1 MKVAY
6 VTRGEAQN
14 AEERINF
21 SLNAV
26 NREISKVAMPRG
38 SKPGERRGGRQCG
51 TPNKKTALRNAAIS
65 AAAANPNTSPLDF
78 LLGLMRDPNL
88 SIEYRVKVAITALPF
103 VHTKAA
109 KPEDDRASTKYGHNT
124 AGVNAS
130 GHGFLKAPPR
140 VRMKRVAGSSAAEG
154 SPLAFLMGVMRD
166 PDAPPHLRVQ
176 VARAIAP
183 YVHWKSG
190 VSQPEVV
197 IDDEYGFVIDPAA
210 ARALRD
216 DDVEEDRLI
225 CTGKFLGT
233 EAERK
238 FRDRIAEKKKALA
251 NGVECPRGY
260 TALDAREDGKR
271 VESLQR
277 KRVSQRPHKLT
288 AEEDAEEAH
297 LIARVAVYHHTS
309 PEAQARKRISKLTMR
324 SFLRSPG
331 MKLSDD
337 ERSELDSLRARY
349 PDLPEDPDDPMKR
362 SSDAIK
368 AELKRLCKDK
378 PNEQAHVTVAGGHSS
393 GNA

>member
-1 MKVAY
+1 M
-6 VTRGEAQN
+6 RDS
-14 AEERINF
+14 NF
-21 SLNAV
+21 LLEYRA
-26 NREISKVAMPRG
+26 KVAM
-38 SKPGERRGGRQCG
+38 
-51 TPNKKTALRNAAIS
+51 
-65 AAAANPNTSPLDF
+65 
-78 LLGLMRDPNL
+78 
-88 SIEYRVKVAITALPF
+88 TALPF

-140 VRMKRVAGSSAAEG
+140 VRMKRVAGSSAAEW

-166 PDAPPHLRVQ
+166 PDALPHLRVQ

-216 DDVEEDRLI
+216 DCVEKDRLI
-225 CTGKFLGT
+225 RSEVNFLGS
-233 EAERK
+233 EAEHK

-260 TALDAREDGKR
+260 TALDAREDEKR

-277 KRVSQRPHKLT
+277 KRVSQRPHKLI

-297 LIARVAVYHHTS
+297 LIARVAVYHHSS
-309 PEAQARKRISKLTMR
+309 PEAQARKRIYELAMR

-349 PDLPEDPDDPMKR
+349 PDLPKIPMT
-362 SSDAIK
+362 
-368 AELKRLCKDK
+368 
-378 PNEQAHVTVAGGHSS
+378 P
-393 GNA
+393 

>member
-1 MKVAY
+1 
-6 VTRGEAQN
+6 
-14 AEERINF
+14 
-21 SLNAV
+21 
-26 NREISKVAMPRG
+26 MPRG
-38 SKPGERRGGRQCG
+38 SKPGERRGGRQRG

-65 AAAANPNTSPLDF
+65 AAAASPNTSPLDF
-78 LLGLMRDPNL
+78 LLGLMRDSNL
-88 SIEYRVKVAITALPF
+88 PLEYRAKVAMTALPF

-109 KPEDDRASTKYGHNT
+109 KPEDDRASTKYGHN
-124 AGVNAS
+124 AS

-140 VRMKRVAGSSAAEG
+140 LRMKRVAGSSAAEG

-216 DDVEEDRLI
+216 DDVEEYRLI

-233 EAERK
+233 EAARK

-260 TALDAREDGKR
+260 TALDAREDEKR

-309 PEAQARKRISKLTMR
+309 PEAQARKRIYELAMR

-337 ERSELDSLRARY
+337 ERSELDSLRVRY
-349 PDLPEDPDDPMKR
+349 PDLPKIPMT
-362 SSDAIK
+362 
-368 AELKRLCKDK
+368 
-378 PNEQAHVTVAGGHSS
+378 P
-393 GNA
+393 